1 PKAGAIIFGSLNN
14 MAKHNGKVLALWA
27 KLLSAVPGSKLRLLS
42 GPGQESVKMVRHAL
56 QTAGVNPDRVE
67 FLSRMEKKEYFAALG
82 EIDIALDPF
91 PYNGGITSCDTLWM
105 GTPLLTLAGKTYVS
119 RQGVAIL
126 SNVGME
132 EWIAK
137 TPEEFIEKAK
147 KSASEAQVVEI
158 LVRQ

>member
-1 PKAGAIIFGSLNN
+1 
-14 MAKHNGKVLALWA
+14 
-27 KLLSAVPGSKLRLLS
+27 
-42 GPGQESVKMVRHAL
+42 
-56 QTAGVNPDRVE
+56 
-67 FLSRMEKKEYFAALG
+67 MEKKEYFAALG

-105 GTPLLTLAGKTYVS
+105 GTPLLTLAGTTYVS

-132 EWIAK
+132 DWIAK

-147 KSASEAQVVEI
+147 KSASEAARLSLLRGKLRDMVKKSSICDWKAYGSKWEEA
-158 LVRQ
+158 VRKLWKTWCASK